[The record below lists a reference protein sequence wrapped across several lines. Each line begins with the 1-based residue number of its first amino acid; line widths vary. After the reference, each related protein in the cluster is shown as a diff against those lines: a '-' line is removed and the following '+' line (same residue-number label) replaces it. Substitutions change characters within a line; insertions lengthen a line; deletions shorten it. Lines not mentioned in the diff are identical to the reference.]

1 MTGLG
6 DQQDVC
12 QPLPRPPSGGG
23 GEGEKTRRVV
33 GCMTGTSLDGLD
45 CALVEITGRGLSM
58 RATFVRGNSVD
69 LGALKPRLRAIAD
82 QVPVTAGEVA
92 GVMRDFAIL
101 HADAVREL
109 LAGES
114 CDLVCVHGQTVFHKP
129 PLSWQLFQPAPLAQS
144 LRVPVVYDLRQAD
157 LALGG
162 QGAPIT
168 PIADWVLLR
177 DLAPAAVVNLGGFC
191 NVTHL
196 ARPRP
201 LRSGTPDLF
210 SDIAQIEARDVC
222 ACNQLLDAVAR
233 ACLGTPFDT
242 DGKAALTGRTDDDA
256 LCDLEDLVWE
266 QMQQRR
272 SLGTGDELE
281 LWVARHRGRV
291 SPADLCATAC
301 ESVAAAISGVVQDE
315 ETILLAGGGVRNA
328 ALVRFLSRMNSDAA
342 VKPLSAVGLPAE
354 FREAACF
361 ALLGAL
367 CQDRVP
373 ITLPQVTTLP
383 AGVAAPLSGV
393 WAFP

>member
-1 MTGLG
+1 MTESGG
-6 DQQDVC
+6 QHEVR
-12 QPLPRPPSGGG
+12 QPLPDPPPSA
-23 GEGEKTRRVV
+23 EGVRRVI

-45 CALVEITGRGLSM
+45 CALVEISGHGLSM
-58 RATFVRGNSVD
+58 RAKFVRGNSVD
-69 LGALKPRLRAIAD
+69 LGAVKPRLRAVAD
-82 QVPVTAGEVA
+82 QAPVTAGDIA
-92 GVMRDFAIL
+92 GVMRDFALL

-109 LAGES
+109 LAGET

-129 PLSWQLFQPAPLAQS
+129 PLSWQLFQPAPLVRALQ
-144 LRVPVVYDLRQAD
+144 VPVVYDLRQAD
-157 LALGG
+157 LAMGG

-168 PIADWVLLR
+168 PVADWVLFR
-177 DLAPAAVVNLGGFC
+177 DRAPAAVVNLGGFC

-196 ARPRP
+196 ARPRA
-201 LRSGTPDLF
+201 RKSGESEDC
-210 SDIAQIEARDVC
+210 SDIARIEARDVC

-242 DGKAALTGRTDDDA
+242 GGKAALTGRTDDDA
-256 LCDLEDLVWE
+256 LCDLEDLVSE
-266 QMQQRR
+266 QMQQHR

-301 ESVAAAISGVVQDE
+301 ESVAAAISGTVENE
-315 ETILLAGGGVRNA
+315 ETILLAGGGARNA
-328 ALVRFLSRMNSDAA
+328 ALVRFLSRMNSHA
-342 VKPLSAVGLPAE
+342 VVQPLSAVGVPGE
-354 FREAACF
+354 FREGACF
-361 ALLGAL
+361 AVLGAL

-373 ITLPQVTTLP
+373 ITMPQVTKLP